1 MGGCIAGDVSTGP
14 SGCAV
19 VTIRKPMMGR
29 YDETTRWLPGY
40 RLNLLVDPCVIV
52 LRYADGAV
60 VAIMLLSP
68 GT

>member
-1 MGGCIAGDVSTGP
+1 
-14 SGCAV
+14 
-19 VTIRKPMMGR
+19 MMGR